1 MKDKLGDK
9 ERIGHMLDAIRD
21 LEIVIGSKT
30 YDDFRLTVAERFA
43 SVKLFEIIG
52 EASMHISDDLKELN
66 NSIQWNEI
74 KGMRN
79 ILVHEYFG
87 VSYETVYDTYKN
99 YLPVLKSQL
108 LEIKL

>member
-1 MKDKLGDK
+1 
-9 ERIGHMLDAIRD
+9 MLDAIRD
-21 LEIVIGSKT
+21 LEIVIGDKN
-30 YDDFRLTVAERFA
+30 YDEFISTVAERFA

-52 EASMHISDDLKELN
+52 EASMHISDTLKEQHN
-66 NSIQWNEI
+66 TIQWNEI

-99 YLPVLKSQL
+99 YLPVLKQQL
-108 LEIKL
+108 LTINI